1 MRDEVR
7 GVRDEVREV
16 RDEVRE
22 ECEGENRLQNK
33 SQKDAHVPTQLMQNN
48 LPFASQHRDT

>member
-1 MRDEVR
+1 MR